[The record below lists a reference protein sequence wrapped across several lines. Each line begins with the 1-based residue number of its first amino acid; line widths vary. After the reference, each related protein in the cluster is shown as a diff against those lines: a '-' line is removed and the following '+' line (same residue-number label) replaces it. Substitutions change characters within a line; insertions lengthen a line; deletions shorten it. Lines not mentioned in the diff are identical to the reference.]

1 MPETENSSV
10 KKPENTREK
19 EPAPGEVLFKVVIND
34 LSPEQVNQFRDTL
47 EELHLSKDDSELFQ
61 LIRALQIYK
70 AYYETIPERI
80 EQAAVAAEEI
90 SSKTATELESAAG
103 YFEAISGTA
112 HTAIEKFG
120 TDIADRIRVSFN
132 TIDDQIHKKGNE
144 LSDILREKIYGECE
158 SSLMPAMNELKKA
171 GSILTETVKK
181 SHNATVKL
189 EKNINLAK
197 WTHYGAI
204 SVAVIVSILAMWV
217 FFHFRYSTRL
227 SEERIIVANEIG
239 MNQAVLIELSKAG
252 KRLELSGKN
261 RNLVSIQNAEGWT
274 SETGEGVI
282 QFH

>member
-1 MPETENSSV
+1 MAETNNIPVTNTVNTQET
-10 KKPENTREK
+10 KPG
-19 EPAPGEVLFKVVIND
+19 PGEILFKVVIND

-47 EELHLSKDDSELFQ
+47 EELHLSKDDSEIFQ

-70 AYYETIPERI
+70 VYYETIPERI
-80 EQAAVAAEEI
+80 EQAAAAAEEI

-120 TDIADRIRVSFN
+120 SDIADRIRVSFN

-144 LSDILREKIYGECE
+144 LSDTLKEKIYGECE
-158 SSLMPAMNELKKA
+158 NSLTPAMNELKKA
-171 GSILTETVKK
+171 GTVITETVKK
-181 SHNATVKL
+181 SHNATIKL
-189 EKNINLAK
+189 EKSVNLAK

-204 SVAVIVSILAMWV
+204 SAAVFFSILAMWF

-227 SEERIIVANEIG
+227 SEERVFLANEIG

-252 KRLELSGKN
+252 KRIELSGKK
-261 RNLVSIQNAEGWT
+261 RNLISIQDAEGWT
-274 SETGEGVI
+274 STTGEGVI